1 MPLPLRSL
9 CIYCGSS
16 PGALPE
22 YTAAARTAGELLAA
36 RDITLVYGGGSV
48 GLMGAVAG
56 GALSAGGRVIGV
68 MPQHLIDREVA
79 HPGLTELH
87 AVSSMHERK
96 LKMADLSDAFV
107 ALPGGV
113 GTLEEIF
120 EVYTWTQLGIQS
132 KPCAFLNVAGYYDSL
147 ISFLEHTVTQR
158 FVREEHHATLL
169 VDTDFAT
176 LLQRL
181 ETWQPAT
188 LDKWLDSGR

>member
-1 MPLPLRSL
+1 MPIPLRSV

-16 PGALPE
+16 PGMLPE
-22 YTAAARTAGELLAA
+22 YTAAAFAAGEHLAA
-36 RDITLVYGGGSV
+36 QDLTLVYGGGSV
-48 GLMGAVAG
+48 GLMGAVAD

-68 MPQHLIDREVA
+68 MPQHLIDREIA
-79 HPGLTELH
+79 HPRLTELH

-96 LKMADLSDAFV
+96 LKMAELSDAFV

-120 EVYTWTQLGIQS
+120 EVYTWTQLGLQS

-158 FVREEHHATLL
+158 FVRAEHHASLL
-169 VDTDFAT
+169 IDTCFAT

-181 ETWQPAT
+181 RDWQPAT